1 MNQKKMNQNKA
12 LKLSGI
18 LLIILLGIVFFS
30 LNRKNVIYKEY
41 IKDLNQQNQVLKK
54 ENELLLLQ
62 IGLNSKFREKY
73 YKEKDSINQ
82 IISKLN
88 KNIQNKNKELSK
100 IKNKYE
106 NLDLDSLL
114 KIATERYEKDNNIN
128 ISN

>member
-1 MNQKKMNQNKA
+1 MNQNKL

-18 LLIILLGIVFFS
+18 LLIILLGVLFFS

-41 IKDLNQQNQVLKK
+41 IKDLNQQNKALKK
-54 ENELLLLQ
+54 HNELLLLE
-62 IGLNSKFREKY
+62 IGLNSKFREKHY
-73 YKEKDSINQ
+73 REKDSINQ

-100 IKNKYE
+100 IKNRYE

>member
-1 MNQKKMNQNKA
+1 MNQNKA

-62 IGLNSKFREKY
+62 IGLNFKFREKY

-114 KIATERYEKDNNIN
+114 KIATERYEKDININ

>member
-1 MNQKKMNQNKA
+1 MNQNKA

-62 IGLNSKFREKY
+62 IGLNFKFREKY

-88 KNIQNKNKELSK
+88 KNIQNKNKDLSK

-114 KIATERYEKDNNIN
+114 KIATERYEKDININ

>member
-1 MNQKKMNQNKA
+1 MNQNKA